1 MVISIEKKF
10 SKSSDLISI
19 NEVDRAIALS
29 MRLSASASSGQI

>member
-19 NEVDRAIALS
+19 NEVDRA
-29 MRLSASASSGQI
+29 SASASTGQI